1 MRQCT
6 PAYDAETMA
15 MAAGTPRNYDQQHL
29 VIRSKNKRLPPTSG
43 PEAIADGRMLPKGP
57 QGESGDANEYAP
69 SDGPGPDEA
78 GSDPPTSQE
87 DRSERDVDE
96 DDAED
101 PGEGQRGRIRNRSDR
116 STSSEEMT
124 AGEDQPTAHTKRN
137 LEGQVE
143 ESETVRQRIDEG
155 TTETEE
161 RPDKFLAVRVEYVRS
176 VNEIESFMRK
186 ELPRYHID
194 EEVELD
200 ELDELETA
208 VGSENDDGSGFISE
222 EEDEAPNDIPK
233 WSHDVE
239 EGPPKLDEKELE
251 KVDGVSRQKEIERL
265 TEMKV
270 LKEMPEGADVSKFLS
285 TKVVYDWRHREG
297 EWRRRGRLVARE
309 FRWLSSYDIASLFSP
324 TGVAST
330 VKLLSGLFVSSKRYT
345 LGNIDVGD
353 TYLMVEQDEP
363 TVVEVD
369 GRYYQLGFTLPGQ
382 RIGSSAWFGKL
393 KGYLEEFGLKSD
405 DGLPALFFK
414 RPENGKQGMI
424 VLSHVD
430 DMELSASKEEFHRL
444 VEFLKGKGLK
454 VKVEGPMNEIEGSMS
469 FLKRGFHATS
479 EGNVEITMN
488 SKYIEGLVE
497 VLELEKAYT
506 KKIPCPAD
514 NGRAFQAQ
522 KGGQDPLTAELHHVY
537 RKGVGIPLY
546 LAPERPDVMYV
557 LKKLSTKLASP
568 TNSDLE
574 MLRHV
579 AKYLKGTPDI
589 TLVHRKSYPGKSF
602 RHAQE
607 SEETERNPYEQE
619 SLIEVISDSDWAADR
634 ESRQSVSCGAIMLNG
649 NLIHFQS
656 KRQKCVSLSSCE
668 AETVAATSIL
678 SEAVFLRSLL
688 TRILG
693 KEPKMVLYSDSSSSR
708 QLIARKGLGKA
719 RHLDVDLLW
728 IQRIEDLKIKPIKG
742 KDNPADLGTK
752 SLTRDKI
759 RKYMVTIGYVGDYL
773 DEGEA
778 VDTGEAEVR
787 IVQRTGRFEDGRLQ
801 RIIQAVTM
809 AVLVGLGEAY
819 EERRE
824 GSSDEDQTA
833 GLSMC
838 TIAMAGLLFMCICR
852 KVITAAVLLK
862 GRLRAK
868 AKRRRKER
876 EEKMSATREVVR

>member
-1 MRQCT
+1 M
-6 PAYDAETMA
+6 
-15 MAAGTPRNYDQQHL
+15 
-29 VIRSKNKRLPPTSG
+29 
-43 PEAIADGRMLPKGP
+43 
-57 QGESGDANEYAP
+57 
-69 SDGPGPDEA
+69 
-78 GSDPPTSQE
+78 
-87 DRSERDVDE
+87 
-96 DDAED
+96 
-101 PGEGQRGRIRNRSDR
+101 
-116 STSSEEMT
+116 
-124 AGEDQPTAHTKRN
+124 
-137 LEGQVE
+137 
-143 ESETVRQRIDEG
+143 
-155 TTETEE
+155 
-161 RPDKFLAVRVEYVRS
+161 
-176 VNEIESFMRK
+176 
-186 ELPRYHID
+186 
-194 EEVELD
+194 
-200 ELDELETA
+200 
-208 VGSENDDGSGFISE
+208 
-222 EEDEAPNDIPK
+222 
-233 WSHDVE
+233 
-239 EGPPKLDEKELE
+239 
-251 KVDGVSRQKEIERL
+251 
-265 TEMKV
+265 
-270 LKEMPEGADVSKFLS
+270 
-285 TKVVYDWRHREG
+285 
-297 EWRRRGRLVARE
+297 
-309 FRWLSSYDIASLFSP
+309 
-324 TGVAST
+324 
-330 VKLLSGLFVSSKRYT
+330 KLLSGLFVSSEGYT
-345 LGNIDVGD
+345 LGSTDVGD
-353 TYLMVEQDEP
+353 AYLIVEQDEP

-382 RIGSSAWFGKL
+382 RIESSAWFGKL

-430 DMELSASKEEFHRL
+430 DMELYASKEEFHRL

-454 VKVEGPMNEIEGSMS
+454 IKVEGPMNEVEGSMS

-488 SKYIEGLVE
+488 SLRVIEGLVE
-497 VLELEKAYT
+497 VLGLEKAYT

-522 KGGQDPLTAELHHVY
+522 KGGQDPLTPELHHVY
-537 RKGVGIPLY
+537 RKGVGILLY

-557 LKKLSTKLASP
+557 L
-568 TNSDLE
+568 
-574 MLRHV
+574 

-602 RHAQE
+602 RHARE

-688 TRILG
+688 TRVLG

-759 RKYMVTIGYVGDYL
+759 RKYMVTIGYVGDDL

-778 VDTGEAEVR
+778 VDTSEAEVR
-787 IVQRTGRFEDGRLQ
+787 IVQRAGRFEEGRLQ
-801 RIIQAVTM
+801 RIIQAVTV

-819 EERRE
+819 EERSE
-824 GSSDEDQTA
+824 GSPDEDQRA
-833 GLSMC
+833 GLSTC
-838 TIAMAGLLFMCICR
+838 TIVIAGLLFMCICR

-862 GRLRAK
+862 GRFRAK
-868 AKRRRKER
+868 AEGRRKER
-876 EEKMSATREVVR
+876 EEKMSATREGTKVLNFAESGDMTEEEYVAELKRQIRDESRSIESTTILEEWLKKVALEKYEDPKKILQVVKELNKHRQDEATPPEKAKQASDDEAASDPTSSSEDSEEDKDKESQPSKPEATVEEKKEELRKILQTRTDKMVAEQMQEEEEDPQMMQAKFTEQRETIGDFEKERNLNSKTQNAAYR